1 MAKKP
6 AGLGKG
12 MDNIF
17 FDNSIEEKSGI
28 TKLRIGQIEPKIDQP
43 RRIFEGEAL
52 AELAD
57 SIAVHGVL
65 QPILVREI
73 ATGHYQIIAGERRYR
88 ASKMAGLTEV
98 PVIILDKSDLET
110 AQISLIE
117 NVQRENL
124 SPIEEAQAYRMLI
137 DTYKLTQ
144 EEVSTKV
151 GKGRSTVTNALRL
164 LDLCDDVIAML
175 NSGELSA
182 GHARALLALK
192 DKAKEAPVAAKIVAL
207 GLSVRAAEDLVRKE
221 NKLTQKAELDGE
233 EVPEIGL
240 EIDYYAELAK
250 KAMELIGRR
259 VKINHNSAV
268 KSISVSFEDNEDL
281 EILLKKLC
289 GDEIIE

>member
-12 MDNIF
+12 FDNIF
-17 FDNSIEEKSGI
+17 YDNSVDDKGGI
-28 TKLRIGQIEPKIDQP
+28 TKLRISQIEPKADQP
-43 RRIFEGEAL
+43 RRVFEGEAL

-57 SIAVHGVL
+57 SIAAHGVL

-73 ATGHYQIIAGERRYR
+73 ADGHYQIIAGERRYR

-98 PVIILDKSDLET
+98 PVIVLDKDDLEV

-117 NVQRENL
+117 NIQREDLN
-124 SPIEEAQAYRMLI
+124 PIEEAQAYRTLI
-137 DTYKLTQ
+137 ENYNLTQ
-144 EEVSTKV
+144 EEVSVKV
-151 GKGRSTVTNALRL
+151 GKGRSTITNSLRL
-164 LDLCDDVIAML
+164 LDLSDDVVTML
-175 NSGELSA
+175 SAGELSA

-192 DKAKEAPVAAKIVAL
+192 DKSKEVPLAAKLVAG
-207 GLSVRAAEDLVRKE
+207 GLSVRVAEDLVRKE
-221 NKLTQKAELDGE
+221 NKLTVKAEAEGE

-240 EIDYYAELAK
+240 EIDYYDELAK

-259 VKINHNSAV
+259 VKISHKGAA
-268 KSISVSFEDNEDL
+268 KSVSISFEDNEDL

-289 GDEIIE
+289 GDDIIE

>member
-12 MDNIF
+12 IDNIL
-17 FDNSIEEKSGI
+17 FDNSIEEKGGI
-28 TKLRIGQIEPKIDQP
+28 TKLRISMIEPKVDQP
-43 RRIFEGEAL
+43 RRVFEGEAL

-57 SIAVHGVL
+57 SISAHGVL

-73 ATGHYQIIAGERRYR
+73 ADGHYQIIAGERRYR

-98 PVIILDKSDLET
+98 PVIILDKDDLET

-117 NVQRENL
+117 NIQREDLN
-124 SPIEEAQAYRMLI
+124 PIEEAQAYRALI
-137 DTYKLTQ
+137 QNYNLTQ
-144 EEVSTKV
+144 EEVSLKV
-151 GKGRSTVTNALRL
+151 GKGRSTITNALRL
-164 LDLCDDVIAML
+164 LDLSDDVIAML
-175 NSGELSA
+175 NAGELSA

-192 DKAKEAPVAAKIVAL
+192 DKNKEVPVAARIVAQ
-207 GLSVRAAEDLVRKE
+207 GLSVRVAEDMVRKE
-221 NKLTQKAELDGE
+221 NKLTQKVETEGE

-240 EIDYYAELAK
+240 EIDYYGELAK
-250 KAMELIGRR
+250 KAMELLGRR
-259 VKINHNSAV
+259 VKISHKGVV
-268 KSISVSFEDNEDL
+268 KTVSVTFEDNEDL